1 MYGGWVK
8 FDFYEE
14 KSREKHPPLQDNIK
28 RVTFTEGSKRERRRV
43 YDGVW
48 DNGIKEITKRGARRW
63 EGDGRGSSEV
73 GGCER

>member
-1 MYGGWVK
+1 MW
-8 FDFYEE
+8 EE
-14 KSREKHPPLQDNIK
+14 KAREKHPPLQDNIK

-73 GGCER
+73 GRRER